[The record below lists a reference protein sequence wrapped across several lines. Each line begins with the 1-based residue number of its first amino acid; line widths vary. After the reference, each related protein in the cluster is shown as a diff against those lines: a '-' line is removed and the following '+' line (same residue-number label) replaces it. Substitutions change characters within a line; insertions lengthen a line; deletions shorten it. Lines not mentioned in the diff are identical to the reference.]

1 MVVTK
6 SFKGGFFLNNSADYI
21 KAARI
26 LSKCPVSR
34 LPQVV
39 ELLRRGGIDVDDDFV
54 SKCVSGN
61 RMEVEKNL
69 KRKRALISCSHLDD
83 GGDEFL
89 RKLYSAYSAGL
100 SLTKIGEEVGITKTS
115 MYRYL
120 HGNSYPR
127 AKDKERLIAVMDRY
141 LSRTID

>member
-1 MVVTK
+1 M
-6 SFKGGFFLNNSADYI
+6 NNSADYI

-39 ELLRRGGIDVDDDFV
+39 ELLQRGGIEVDDDFV
-54 SKCVSGN
+54 AKCVKGN
-61 RMEVEKNL
+61 REAAEKNL
-69 KRKRALISCSHLDD
+69 ERKRTLLPCTRLEDD
-83 GGDEFL
+83 GDEFL

-120 HGNSYPR
+120 HKDSYPR
-127 AKDKERLIAVMDRY
+127 EKDKERLIAVMDRY
-141 LSRTID
+141 LSRTTD